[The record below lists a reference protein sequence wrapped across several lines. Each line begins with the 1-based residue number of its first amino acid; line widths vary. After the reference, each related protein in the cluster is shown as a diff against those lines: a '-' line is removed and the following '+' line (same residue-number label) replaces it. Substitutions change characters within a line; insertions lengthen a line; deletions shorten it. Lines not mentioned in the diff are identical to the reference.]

1 MKFPKRLRPGF
12 TLIELLV
19 VIAIIAILASILFP
33 VFSRARESAR
43 QTACRSNVKQ
53 VVTALTM
60 YAQDYDEA
68 LPLFAAP
75 VPGPQYY
82 WPFAINP
89 YVRNSALWKCPSD
102 PLQVNVLDT
111 NNPLDDTVT
120 YGFNYRFLSGMS
132 LAGVQKPADTVASLC
147 TNYYAVE
154 ADQGQYRHNEFSNI
168 GFMDGHVKSLRRT
181 QCELQADFEDGVDLT
196 PGAPW
201 TRFVLWN
208 LQ

>member
-1 MKFPKRLRPGF
+1 MNAPKRALRGF

-33 VFSRARESAR
+33 VFARARESAR

-68 LPLFAAP
+68 LPLYAAP
-75 VPGPQYY
+75 VPGPTYY
-82 WPFAINP
+82 WPNAINP
-89 YVRNSALWKCPSD
+89 YVKNGALWKCPSD
-102 PLQVNVLDT
+102 TLQVNTLDP

-120 YGFNYRFLSGMS
+120 YGLNYRFLSGMS
-132 LAGVQKPADTVASLC
+132 LAGVSKPAETVGAMCS
-147 TNYYAVE
+147 NYYAIE
-154 ADQGQYRHNEFSNI
+154 ANQGQYRHNEFSNI
-168 GFMDGHVKSLRRT
+168 GYMDGHVKSLRRT
-181 QCELQADFEDGVDLT
+181 MAEQQADFEDGVDLT

-201 TRFVLWN
+201 TRYVLWN